1 MAAAAAAAAA
11 RAAPQSDGD
20 HLLKVLFLDVDG
32 VLHAVDVQ
40 DEDAA
45 ATPLMLAALKGK
57 AGAVEKLLSRG
68 ASVTK
73 VDRRGA
79 TAEDYARGKGHGDV
93 VLLLR
98 RHAKP
103 RGRRG
108 AAAAPRA
115 PLPPPRAAASASAVP
130 PPPPPPPPSVTL
142 LSVCFSILS
151 YLIYLPW
158 GSVVSSTHPP
168 SLARA
173 GARAR
178 ASRRCSARIMAPPSH
193 TSPSLCR
200 SERISS
206 RPVRLRLGA

>member
-1 MAAAAAAAAA
+1 MGRPHHPPTLSLLFGRIALESQTFPHCAVRSSGA
-11 RAAPQSDGD
+11 GD
-20 HLLKVLFLDVDG
+20 SL
-32 VLHAVDVQ
+32 
-40 DEDAA
+40 
-45 ATPLMLAALKGK
+45 T
-57 AGAVEKLLSRG
+57 RC
-68 ASVTK
+68 
-73 VDRRGA
+73 R
-79 TAEDYARGKGHGDV
+79 
-93 VLLLR
+93 
-98 RHAKP
+98 
-103 RGRRG
+103 
-108 AAAAPRA
+108 AAPRA

-151 YLIYLPW
+151 YLIYLAQ

-206 RPVRLRLGA
+206 RPARLRLGAWLSWKRAWRRRQNSTAQRRSSSRCRAS